1 MCCSKRCGAE
11 TEAERRKAKKQH
23 VVSQLYQK
31 RSQMNAGRVS
41 LSIASSRGGADD
53 ARGNDASFYVTYFRY
68 IVCSFP
74 FVCCTCLMDKV

>member
-1 MCCSKRCGAE
+1 M
-11 TEAERRKAKKQH
+11 ERRKSKKQQ

-53 ARGNDASFYVTYFRY
+53 ARGNDASRLRHIHVTYIAY
-68 IVCSFP
+68 SLP
-74 FVCCTCLMDKV
+74 FVSAHVNC